1 MRKTFIQ
8 ILAIT
13 DKIEKIIHENEQI
26 KKGKY
31 LFFSE
36 RFRWRKINQNLHKL
50 NYYHNLKI
58 EVLTGLE
65 EEIKQEKLKTN
76 SHIRI
81 TDSQIIASKSMMD
94 NYKKNKNLKQ

>member
-1 MRKTFIQ
+1 MRKIFIQ

-50 NYYHNLKI
+50 NHYNNLKI
-58 EVLTGLE
+58 EVIKELE
-65 EEIKQEKLKTN
+65 QELESEKSKTN

-94 NYKKNKNLKQ
+94 NYKNKK